1 MIYTLQDYIQQFRHL
16 NRSPRGNNRYA
27 PHKPFL
33 LLAVIELIKRSE
45 IEENRI
51 PFSDSLI
58 TLFRQYISLTPGW
71 NSTIYNPFF
80 RLQNNGFWHLYPI
93 ALRDSLPSSNRQL
106 QRAGAY
112 AQLDDDLF
120 TILKVPEYREVL
132 RQIIIDRYFPELR
145 ERIDDLTIGAEAAEY
160 SESLIQGIEHP
171 FSPYGDIAS
180 IQVETP
186 VRSAGFRRAIMKIYD
201 YMCAVC
207 ELNIRTSAGE
217 SVTDAAHII
226 PFSVSYNDDIRNGIS
241 LCKSHH
247 WAFDTGLIS
256 LNDDYQVIVSPLMS
270 EQGPTEGMLTQLRD
284 RQIWTPEDYRYHP
297 DKDALEWH
305 RMSVLRGYI

>member
-1 MIYTLQDYIQQFRHL
+1 MIHTLQDYIQQFKCL

-58 TLFRQYISLTPGW
+58 ILFRQYISLTPGW
-71 NSTIYNPFF
+71 NPTIYNPFF

-106 QRAGAY
+106 QRAGVY

-180 IQVETP
+180 IPVETP
-186 VRSAGFRRAIMKIYD
+186 VRSAGFRRAIMQIYD

-207 ELNIRTSAGE
+207 ELNIRASTGE

-247 WAFDTGLIS
+247 WAFDAGLIS
-256 LNDDYQVIVSPLMS
+256 LNDDYQVIVSPSMS
-270 EQGPTEGMLTQLRD
+270 EQGPTEGMLTQLNDKR
-284 RQIWTPEDYRYHP
+284 IWTPEDDQYHP
-297 DKDALEWH
+297 DRGALEWH
-305 RMSVLRGYI
+305 RMRVLRG

>member
-1 MIYTLQDYIQQFRHL
+1 MMIHTLQDYIRQFRRL
-16 NRSPRGNNRYA
+16 NRSPRGNNIYA

-33 LLAVIELIKRSE
+33 LLAVIELIKQGE
-45 IEENRI
+45 IEGNRI
-51 PFSDSLI
+51 PFSNSLI
-58 TLFRQYISLTPGW
+58 TLFKKYISLTPGW
-71 NSTIYNPFF
+71 HPTIYNPFF

-93 ALRDSLPSSNRQL
+93 VLRNSPPSSNSQL

-120 TILKVPEYREVL
+120 TILKVPEYREML

-145 ERIDDLTIGAEAAEY
+145 EKIGELTIGAEAAEY

-186 VRSAGFRRAIMKIYD
+186 VRSAGFRRAIMEIYEHT
-201 YMCAVC
+201 CAVC
-207 ELNIRTSAGE
+207 ELNIRASSGE

-256 LNDDYQVIVSPLMS
+256 LNDDYQVIVSPSMC
-270 EQGPTEGMLTQLRD
+270 EQGPTEGMLTQLHDKRI
-284 RQIWTPEDYRYHP
+284 RTPENDRYHP
-297 DKDALEWH
+297 DRGALEWH
-305 RMSVLRGYI
+305 RTEVLRG